1 MVLFGIMSEHADG
14 DNVRSEP
21 AMDLGFSAL
30 GRAVDLTTGVAAAG
44 IDLPPALCGS
54 RFASPPTPDLSS
66 LSRLF
71 VSVPSRER
79 SRHEAWLPGPPAFCV
94 FMVGE
99 ILERIS
105 GEGEDGGVSEKTIGE
120 EGKNEMTGSSG
131 GSACRLLID
140 EGEGRGEWFRA
151 VTRAGGAC
159 VPLPGPRST
168 YVLSQGAKPWRTRHP
183 FRIGVLLGTSPRLFI
198 IKLLCFRHNE

>member
-1 MVLFGIMSEHADG
+1 
-14 DNVRSEP
+14 
-21 AMDLGFSAL
+21 MDLGFSAL

-120 EGKNEMTGSSG
+120 EGKNKMTGSSG

-151 VTRAGGAC
+151 VTRAGGVC

>member
-1 MVLFGIMSEHADG
+1 MTWLLRASSCSLSHAHSQG
-14 DNVRSEP
+14 EYHQIQIKAIRRKEIGCAAQKVTPCISLQHPRLQRLQRSCSATVSLSP
-21 AMDLGFSAL
+21 AVVKGPHL
-30 GRAVDLTTGVAAAG
+30 
-44 IDLPPALCGS
+44 
-54 RFASPPTPDLSS
+54 ASPPTPTKTRATL
-66 LSRLF
+66 
-71 VSVPSRER
+71 
-79 SRHEAWLPGPPAFCV
+79 AATPPFRTSCT
-94 FMVGE
+94 FLRTHCIWTKSKM
-99 ILERIS
+99 
-105 GEGEDGGVSEKTIGE
+105 
-120 EGKNEMTGSSG
+120 MGSSG